1 MLMCGDE
8 QAETLTRNRLHG
20 GVIARPSMCRP
31 SLPQLWVSLAAVFLK
46 RGGGVGGGSVRA
58 WRRGERQR

>member
-1 MLMCGDE
+1 
-8 QAETLTRNRLHG
+8 LHE

-31 SLPQLWVSLAAVFLK
+31 GLPQLWVSLVAVFLK
-46 RGGGVGGGSVRA
+46 RGGGAGGGSVRA